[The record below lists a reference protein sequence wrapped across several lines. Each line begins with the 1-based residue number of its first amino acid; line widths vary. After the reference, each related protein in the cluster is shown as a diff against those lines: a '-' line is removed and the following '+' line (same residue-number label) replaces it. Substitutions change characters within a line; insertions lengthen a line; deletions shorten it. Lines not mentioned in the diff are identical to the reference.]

1 MVAEHLRVS
10 LDVTAV
16 PARPV
21 GAGQY
26 TLQLARA
33 LAPRPD
39 LDLVVVARHRDRAR
53 WATVAPAAGLVAA
66 APRLDEPLAPAP
78 GAGNAHLSAAA
89 NLAGLPSITV
99 PCGFTDPDNLP
110 LGLQFC
116 CDATRD
122 EVAIECAMAY
132 QNATKWHRRHPVAL

>member
-66 APRLDEPLAPAP
+66 APERRPTS
-78 GAGNAHLSAAA
+78 AHVTT
-89 NLAGLPSITV
+89 ITV
-99 PCGFTDPDNLP
+99 RPGDSLWSIAQRLVPGEDPRPVVDELDQARHGA
-110 LGLQFC
+110 LLQPG
-116 CDATRD
+116 
-122 EVAIECAMAY
+122 EKIE
-132 QNATKWHRRHPVAL
+132 WSG